1 MNNYLEK
8 NQVKAIK
15 PRSPRRSISLP
26 VNSLPDDALVNI
38 QVTSDVVGLKTTAIY
53 DRIKKHIFPKPEK
66 FGTRCTRWRLGKLR
80 RWLADPWNYV
90 EGNVLNEA
98 VKGESYND

>member
-1 MNNYLEK
+1 MITPIEITQDKKL
-8 NQVKAIK
+8 K

-53 DRIKKHIFPKPEK
+53 GRIKKRSFPAPEK

-80 RWLADPWNYV
+80 RWLADPWNYKEENILLV
-90 EGNVLNEA
+90 ATQGVA
-98 VKGESYND
+98 

>member
-1 MNNYLEK
+1 MTKTNDL
-8 NQVKAIK
+8 K
-15 PRSPRRSISLP
+15 PREPRRPISLP

-38 QVTSDVVGLKTTAIY
+38 QVVSDVSGLKTTAIY
-53 DRIKKHIFPKPEK
+53 GRIKKHSFPSPEK

-90 EGNVLNEA
+90 ETI
-98 VKGESYND
+98 

>member
-1 MNNYLEK
+1 MTQS
-8 NQVKAIK
+8 QVKTIK

-53 DRIKKHIFPKPEK
+53 DRVKKHIFPKPEK

-80 RWLADPWNYV
+80 RWLADPLNYIEDNILV
-90 EGNVLNEA
+90 IST
-98 VKGESYND
+98 KGVA

>member
-1 MNNYLEK
+1 MKKNLET
-8 NQVKAIK
+8 NQVKTIK

-53 DRIKKHIFPKPEK
+53 DRIKKHSFPKPEK

-80 RWLADPWNYV
+80 RWLADPLNYIEDNILV
-90 EGNVLNEA
+90 ISTEGVA
-98 VKGESYND
+98 